1 MQIKMKVGLLSAI
14 ISFLFSLPSAKSM
27 GSLVDVTKPYQ
38 GIYTC
43 KELVYGEKDMREYL
57 QDFTLELKSNGEM
70 LFTCK
75 DTLGTI
81 QKRTG
86 KYRYDAK
93 SGVLT
98 LIFVNGDKEIN
109 KDVSLK
115 NGQINFTTLVG
126 GKIFSAT
133 FEQE

>member
-57 QDFTLELKSNGEM
+57 QDLRLS
-70 LFTCK
+70 
-75 DTLGTI
+75 
-81 QKRTG
+81 
-86 KYRYDAK
+86 
-93 SGVLT
+93 
-98 LIFVNGDKEIN
+98 
-109 KDVSLK
+109 
-115 NGQINFTTLVG
+115 
-126 GKIFSAT
+126 
-133 FEQE
+133 

>member
-1 MQIKMKVGLLSAI
+1 
-14 ISFLFSLPSAKSM
+14 
-27 GSLVDVTKPYQ
+27 
-38 GIYTC
+38 
-43 KELVYGEKDMREYL
+43 
-57 QDFTLELKSNGEM
+57 M

-75 DTLGTI
+75 DTLGNI